1 MEIEN
6 RGQRKAGGRGQL
18 PDTARLCALQ
28 PGRMQMSLMLMTP
41 PLWPSVVKGRHSII
55 QSRSGGE
62 LASLHLSSSNGP
74 STGYQGRWALNK
86 GGITS
91 RYESRLLFWAPHA
104 HWGYRVRGVPRKMA
118 FTQCT
123 SVSNNGISMPS
134 VFFLEGF
141 DLLLAAVVCTSLPVS
156 CVWHSTCIW
165 KFKGVEAAFLFYVQS
180 HDVVWRFQDLLE
192 CKELEIFMQIFSLP
206 GSVPSFSSSS
216 SSLV

>member
-1 MEIEN
+1 MKCLQTFLVFQFDTAWNFSRFLKRGVILFTKLLSQREWLLTSQEQRGHEQKEETMEIEN

-28 PGRMQMSLMLMTP
+28 PGRMQMALMLMTP

-91 RYESRLLFWAPHA
+91 RYESRLLFWAPRRPLRLQ
-104 HWGYRVRGVPRKMA
+104 GERGP
-118 FTQCT
+118 QE
-123 SVSNNGISMPS
+123 NGFHSMH
-134 VFFLEGF
+134 F
-141 DLLLAAVVCTSLPVS
+141 
-156 CVWHSTCIW
+156 
-165 KFKGVEAAFLFYVQS
+165 
-180 HDVVWRFQDLLE
+180 
-192 CKELEIFMQIFSLP
+192 CK
-206 GSVPSFSSSS
+206 
-216 SSLV
+216 